1 MLQILPPTQLT
12 MALTKFSSA
21 TTSQGYPG
29 PIPWTHII
37 SETGLF
43 AVFEFPVPQT
53 MSQGSGSARFKII
66 NEPEILEDINLD
78 ALGDEARRAA

>member
-1 MLQILPPTQLT
+1 MESQMLQMLPPTRLT

-43 AVFEFPVPQT
+43 AVFEFPASQT
-53 MSQGSGSARFKII
+53 MSQGSGSARFKIVS
-66 NEPEILEDINLD
+66 EPEILVGCMRGSQGLN
-78 ALGDEARRAA
+78 